1 MEREDAMNG
10 TNVLLVLLDDHA
22 QWAAH
27 CYGNSELRTPTLD
40 YLADTGVKMENA
52 FTPTPVCSPG
62 RAALLTG
69 RIASQHGIHDFLGGE
84 YETRDGRPW
93 LEDERTLAQ
102 ILSDAGYVVGLSG
115 KWHLGGSSEKQP
127 GFDYWYQEAKYSPDR
142 GHTALQRSALAW
154 PHPWPGAPDSSRD
167 PGVHT
172 ITDYAI
178 DFLRTRDRQR
188 PFFLIA
194 GYIATHSPWI
204 GHPERLVSAYRRCT
218 FRDVPPDAMYPYG
231 RPALESRFPSR
242 QRPFEALAQYYA
254 AVSVIDE
261 QVGRLIDELDAQGC
275 RSNTLVVYTSDHGL
289 NMGHHGVWGKGNGT
303 RPLNML
309 DESIRIPLIFNH
321 PDTIFGGQVRNEMVT
336 HCDTFQT
343 ILDHIGVTISDSE
356 RTARRYPGRSYRP
369 LLIGDAVPEWT
380 QVVFGEYGS
389 VRMVRTQRHK
399 VIRHYP
405 GPTYL
410 FDLVADPRERENLS
424 DRPETQP
431 LIADLTQMLERFFAD
446 HEDERKSGLRVR
458 DLPHHNGREAWRQD
472 DL

>member
-1 MEREDAMNG
+1 M
-10 TNVLLVLLDDHA
+10 LLVLLDDHA

-343 ILDHIGVTISDSE
+343 ILDHVPPPFAKPNEPFHMLVSNIDWNDYVGRVAVGKILGGEVKVGDNVWVLRNSGAKKTRCKITKVFEYSGLGTSESATGIAGNIVGISGFDDVD
-356 RTARRYPGRSYRP
+356 
-369 LLIGDAVPEWT
+369 IGDTITANE
-380 QVVFGEYGS
+380 
-389 VRMVRTQRHK
+389 
-399 VIRHYP
+399 
-405 GPTYL
+405 
-410 FDLVADPRERENLS
+410 
-424 DRPETQP
+424 
-431 LIADLTQMLERFFAD
+431 AD
-446 HEDERKSGLRVR
+446 HP
-458 DLPHHNGREAWRQD
+458 LPFTQID
-472 DL
+472 P